1 MRRESLWLKFVRY
14 WYGID
19 SKLDERQLAE
29 VERIGNN
36 AYVISGIVELIL
48 LVITLIM
55 ALTIK
60 SELALWF
67 LPLAIAIMMLMM
79 SAYTYLTMRKFK
91 MFSVEITADERPKAI
106 RRIWIKAIIAGI
118 IGAVFGTLGS
128 ALGAS
133 SVQNNLVN
141 VLDFWPQGLWLGV
154 CCGAGSAI
162 GRVQRLKVIKEDE

>member
-29 VERIGNN
+29 VDRIGNN
-36 AYVISGIVELIL
+36 AYVISGVVELIL

-67 LPLAIAIMMLMM
+67 LPLAIEL
-79 SAYTYLTMRKFK
+79 L
-91 MFSVEITADERPKAI
+91 
-106 RRIWIKAIIAGI
+106 
-118 IGAVFGTLGS
+118 
-128 ALGAS
+128 
-133 SVQNNLVN
+133 
-141 VLDFWPQGLWLGV
+141 
-154 CCGAGSAI
+154 C
-162 GRVQRLKVIKEDE
+162 

>member
-36 AYVISGIVELIL
+36 AYVISGVVELIL

-60 SELALWF
+60 SELA
-67 LPLAIAIMMLMM
+67 
-79 SAYTYLTMRKFK
+79 
-91 MFSVEITADERPKAI
+91 
-106 RRIWIKAIIAGI
+106 
-118 IGAVFGTLGS
+118 
-128 ALGAS
+128 
-133 SVQNNLVN
+133 
-141 VLDFWPQGLWLGV
+141 
-154 CCGAGSAI
+154 
-162 GRVQRLKVIKEDE
+162 